1 MKKRKIDLNLIR
13 TMAKEWKWILGYVN
27 RYKGSIALYVII
39 GVVATVMS
47 LGSSVASKYLIDAV
61 IGRKDSVI
69 LKYVC
74 LVIGLAVFQILFQA
88 CASWITAVISTK
100 TNNEMRN
107 EIYTHVIT
115 SDWEEING
123 FHSGDL
129 LNRIE
134 GDVASVSSGV
144 INFIPSVFTRSLQF
158 IGSLGIVL
166 YYDKTMAF
174 LALLSAP
181 FLALSSRFLIRTM
194 RKYNKKSRELNGKVL
209 SFSEESLRNIQV
221 IKAFDLT
228 KQYIDNFKEV
238 IENYRFMKLK
248 YEKFSVVMTLT
259 LSAIGLCVSY
269 LCYGWGVYRLWQGAI
284 SVGTMTLFLQI
295 SGSLTTSFSSLA
307 SLAPSAVSIATSAGR
322 IMEVTQYSK
331 EQDADKEKAVS
342 MLKKSKEKGVEVVA
356 KDVSFTYRDGNEAV
370 LKNISFNVAPGETI
384 GFVGPSGE
392 GKTTILKLLLGLVQ
406 VSGGRLFIKGA
417 DAEELDISDS
427 TRRFCSYVP
436 QGMSVFSGTIAEN
449 LRLICAD
456 ASDEKLMQVLKSA
469 DLYDF
474 VMSLPDGINSVIGE
488 GGTNLSQGQAQ
499 RIAIA
504 RALLRDSKILIMD
517 EATSALDIE
526 TEIRVLENI
535 MVSDPTR
542 AVVITTHRES
552 MLRYCDRVYRIDSD
566 GVLVQ
571 IKK

>member
-1 MKKRKIDLNLIR
+1 MKKRKIDSELIR
-13 TMAKEWKWILGYVN
+13 TMAYEWKWILKYVY
-27 RYKGSIALYVII
+27 RYKGSIALYVIL
-39 GVVATVMS
+39 GVVATGMS
-47 LGSSVASKYLIDAV
+47 LGTSVASKYLIDAV
-61 IGRKDSVI
+61 LSKSSETI
-69 LKYVC
+69 LQSAC
-74 LVIGLAVFQILFQA
+74 LVVGLAVFQILFQSG
-88 CASWITAVISTK
+88 ASWITAVISTK

-107 EIYTHVIT
+107 EIYSHVIT

-123 FHSGDL
+123 FHSGEL

-134 GDVASVSSGV
+134 GDVSSVSSG
-144 INFIPSVFTRSLQF
+144 IISFIPSVFTRSLQF
-158 IGSLGIVL
+158 IGSLAIVL

-181 FLALSSRFLIRTM
+181 FLVLSSRFLIRTM
-194 RKYNKKSRELNGKVL
+194 RKYNQKSRELNGKVL

-228 KQYIDNFKEV
+228 KQYINNFKTI

-248 YEKFSVVMTLT
+248 YEKFSVTMTLVM
-259 LSAIGLCVSY
+259 SFIGLVVSY

-295 SGSLTTSFSSLA
+295 SGSLTSSFSSLA
-307 SLAPSAVSIATSAGR
+307 SLAPSAISIATSAGR
-322 IMEVTQYSK
+322 IMEITKYSK
-331 EQDADKEKAVS
+331 EQDADREKAVA
-342 MLKKSKEKGVEVVA
+342 MLKKSKEKGVEVIA
-356 KDVSFTYRDGNEAV
+356 ENVSFTYRDGNEEV
-370 LKNISFNVAPGETI
+370 LKNVSFFVAPGETI

-392 GKTTILKLLLGLVQ
+392 GKTTILKLLLGLLSAS
-406 VSGGRLFIKGA
+406 SGKLFIRSA
-417 DAEELDISDS
+417 DGEELDISDS

-456 ASDEKLMQVLKSA
+456 ATDEKLLEVLKSA

-535 MVSDPTR
+535 MISDPTR

-552 MLRYCDRVYRIDSD
+552 MLKYCDRVYKIDSD
-566 GVLVQ
+566 GILVQ
-571 IKK
+571 LD

>member
-1 MKKRKIDLNLIR
+1 MKKRKIDSELIR
-13 TMAKEWKWILGYVN
+13 TMAYEWKWILKYVY
-27 RYKGSIALYVII
+27 RYKGSIALYVIL
-39 GVVATVMS
+39 GVVATGMS
-47 LGSSVASKYLIDAV
+47 LGTSVASKYLIDAV
-61 IGRKDSVI
+61 LSKSSETI
-69 LKYVC
+69 LQSAC
-74 LVIGLAVFQILFQA
+74 LVIGLAVFQILFQSG
-88 CASWITAVISTK
+88 ASWITAVISTK

-107 EIYTHVIT
+107 EIYSHVIT

-123 FHSGDL
+123 FHSGEL

-134 GDVASVSSGV
+134 GDVSSVSSG
-144 INFIPSVFTRSLQF
+144 IISFIPSVFTRSLQF
-158 IGSLGIVL
+158 IGSLAIVL

-181 FLALSSRFLIRTM
+181 FLVLSSRFLIRTM
-194 RKYNKKSRELNGKVL
+194 RKYNQKSRELNGKVL

-228 KQYIDNFKEV
+228 KQYINNFKTI

-248 YEKFSVVMTLT
+248 YEKFSVTMTLVM
-259 LSAIGLCVSY
+259 SFIGLVVSY

-295 SGSLTTSFSSLA
+295 SGSLTSSFSSLA
-307 SLAPSAVSIATSAGR
+307 SLAPSAISIATSAGR
-322 IMEVTQYSK
+322 IMEITKYSK
-331 EQDADKEKAVS
+331 EQDADREKAVA
-342 MLKKSKEKGVEVVA
+342 MLKKSKEKGVEVIA
-356 KDVSFTYRDGNEAV
+356 ENVSFTYRDGNEEV
-370 LKNISFNVAPGETI
+370 LKNVSFFVAPGETI

-392 GKTTILKLLLGLVQ
+392 GKTTILKLLLGLLS
-406 VSGGRLFIKGA
+406 VSSGKLFIRSAGG
-417 DAEELDISDS
+417 EELDISDS

-456 ASDEKLMQVLKSA
+456 ATDEKLFEVLKSA

-535 MVSDPTR
+535 MISDPTR

-552 MLRYCDRVYRIDSD
+552 MLKYCDRVYKIDSD
-566 GVLVQ
+566 GILVQ
-571 IKK
+571 LD

>member
-1 MKKRKIDLNLIR
+1 MKKHKIDSELIR
-13 TMAKEWKWILGYVN
+13 TMAYEWKWILKYVY
-27 RYKGSIALYVII
+27 RYKGSIALYVIL
-39 GVVATVMS
+39 GVVATGMS
-47 LGSSVASKYLIDAV
+47 LGTSVASKYLIDAV
-61 IGRKDSVI
+61 LSKSSETI
-69 LKYVC
+69 LQSAC
-74 LVIGLAVFQILFQA
+74 LVIGLAVFQILFQSG
-88 CASWITAVISTK
+88 ASWITAVISTK

-107 EIYTHVIT
+107 EIYSHVIT

-123 FHSGDL
+123 FHSGEL

-134 GDVASVSSGV
+134 GDVSSVSSG
-144 INFIPSVFTRSLQF
+144 IISFIPSVFTRSLQF
-158 IGSLGIVL
+158 IGSLAIVL

-181 FLALSSRFLIRTM
+181 FLVLSSRFLIRTM
-194 RKYNKKSRELNGKVL
+194 RKYNQKSRELNGKVL

-228 KQYIDNFKEV
+228 KQYINNFKTI

-248 YEKFSVVMTLT
+248 YEKFSVTMTLVM
-259 LSAIGLCVSY
+259 SFIGLLVSY

-295 SGSLTTSFSSLA
+295 SGSLTSSFSSLA
-307 SLAPSAVSIATSAGR
+307 SLAPSAISIATSAGR
-322 IMEVTQYSK
+322 IMEITKYSK
-331 EQDADKEKAVS
+331 EQDADREKAVA
-342 MLKKSKEKGVEVVA
+342 MLKKSKEKGVDVIAEN
-356 KDVSFTYRDGNEAV
+356 VSFTYRDGNEEV
-370 LKNISFNVAPGETI
+370 LKNVSFFVAPGETI

-392 GKTTILKLLLGLVQ
+392 GKTTILKLLLGLLS
-406 VSGGRLFIKGA
+406 VSSGKLFIRSAGG
-417 DAEELDISDS
+417 EELDISDS

-456 ASDEKLMQVLKSA
+456 ATDEKLFEVLKSA

-535 MVSDPTR
+535 MISDPTR

-552 MLRYCDRVYRIDSD
+552 MLKYCDRVYKIDSD
-566 GVLVQ
+566 GILVQ
-571 IKK
+571 LD

>member
-1 MKKRKIDLNLIR
+1 MKKRKIDSELIR
-13 TMAKEWKWILGYVN
+13 TMAYEWKWILKYVY
-27 RYKGSIALYVII
+27 RYKGSIALYVIL
-39 GVVATVMS
+39 GVVATGMS
-47 LGSSVASKYLIDAV
+47 LGTSVASKYLIDAV
-61 IGRKDSVI
+61 LSKSSEII
-69 LKYVC
+69 LQSAC
-74 LVIGLAVFQILFQA
+74 LVIGLAVFQILFQSG
-88 CASWITAVISTK
+88 ASWITAVISTK

-107 EIYTHVIT
+107 EIYSHVIT

-123 FHSGDL
+123 FHSGEL

-134 GDVASVSSGV
+134 GDVSSVSSG
-144 INFIPSVFTRSLQF
+144 IISFIPSVFTRSLQF
-158 IGSLGIVL
+158 IGSLAIVL

-181 FLALSSRFLIRTM
+181 FLVLSSRFLIRTM
-194 RKYNKKSRELNGKVL
+194 RKYNQKSRELNGKVL

-228 KQYIDNFKEV
+228 KQYINNFKTI

-248 YEKFSVVMTLT
+248 YEKFSVTMTLVM
-259 LSAIGLCVSY
+259 SFIGLVVSY

-295 SGSLTTSFSSLA
+295 SGSLTSSFSSLA
-307 SLAPSAVSIATSAGR
+307 SLAPSAISIATSAGR
-322 IMEVTQYSK
+322 IMEITKYSK
-331 EQDADKEKAVS
+331 EQDADREKAVA
-342 MLKKSKEKGVEVVA
+342 MLKKSKEKGVEVIA
-356 KDVSFTYRDGNEAV
+356 ENVSFTYRDGNEEV
-370 LKNISFNVAPGETI
+370 LKNVSFFVAPGETI

-392 GKTTILKLLLGLVQ
+392 GKTTILKLLLGLLS
-406 VSGGRLFIKGA
+406 VSSGKLFIRSAGG
-417 DAEELDISDS
+417 EELDISDS

-456 ASDEKLMQVLKSA
+456 ATDEKLLEVLKSA

-535 MVSDPTR
+535 MISDPTR

-552 MLRYCDRVYRIDSD
+552 MLKYCDRVYKIDSD
-566 GVLVQ
+566 GILVQ
-571 IKK
+571 LD